1 MWLDVVAQREL
12 VASGEITARELVEVS
27 IRRIEALNPEL
38 NAVIHTQFDTAL
50 DHPGIP
56 FLLKDVLTT
65 EAGQPYHCGLRAARD
80 RGYVAT
86 HDSELVVRY
95 KRSGFAILGRTNTPE
110 LAGAVTTEPL
120 AYGPTHNPWDTTR
133 TPGGSS
139 GGSAAAVASGMVAA
153 ATGND
158 MGGSI
163 RVPAANCGLVGLKP
177 TRARTTLAPSYGE
190 FWGPLTHQHVLTRT
204 VRDCAVILDETAG
217 PAPGDPYTAPPPAR
231 PWLQEVGADPG
242 RLRVG
247 FRTVLPDGGKP
258 HDEVRLAVTS
268 TAQLLESL
276 GHAVH
281 EARVPALDDPAMP
294 ESVAHIF
301 AAAVARDV
309 IRWSE
314 TLGADI
320 AGELEPGNGF
330 MHSIG
335 SALTAA
341 DWLHHMEV
349 LQSWSRRM
357 AGTWEECDVLV
368 VPVLP
373 EPPVRLGEMTV
384 ADSARLIAFT
394 VPFNITGEPA
404 MSLPLHRT
412 ADGLPVGV
420 QLVAPAGREDILFRL
435 AGQLEAARPWAAE
448 RPPVS

>member
-1 MWLDVVAQREL
+1 MWLDVVGQREL
-12 VASGEITARELVEVS
+12 LASGEVSAGELVEAS
-27 IRRIEALNPEL
+27 IRRIEALNPKL
-38 NAVIHTQFDTAL
+38 NAVIHTQFETARER
-50 DHPGIP
+50 PGIP

-65 EAGQPYHCGLRAARD
+65 EAGEPYHCGLRAARD

-86 HDSELVVRY
+86 QDSELVTRY
-95 KRSGFAILGRTNTPE
+95 KRAGFTVLGRTNTPE

-120 AYGPTHNPWDTTR
+120 AYGPTRNPWDPTR

-163 RVPAANCGLVGLKP
+163 RVPASNCGLVGLKP
-177 TRARTTLAPSYGE
+177 TRARTTLAPSFGE
-190 FWGPLTHQHVLTRT
+190 FWGPLTHQHVLTRS

-231 PWLQEVGADPG
+231 PWIDEVGADPG
-242 RLRVG
+242 QLRIG
-247 FRTVLPDGGKP
+247 FRTVLPGGGQP
-258 HDEVRLAVTS
+258 HEEVGRAVTS

-281 EARVPALDDPAMP
+281 EAGVPALDDPAMS
-294 ESVAHIF
+294 ESVAFIF
-301 AAAVARDV
+301 AGSVARDV
-309 IRWSE
+309 ARWGE

-320 AGELEPGNGF
+320 SSELEPGSAF

-335 SALTAA
+335 STVTA
-341 DWLHHMEV
+341 DEWLRHTEV

-357 AGTWEECDVLV
+357 AAIWQDCDVLV
-368 VPVLP
+368 LPVLP

-394 VPFNITGEPA
+394 VPYNVTGEPA

-412 ADGLPVGV
+412 PDGLPIGV
-420 QLVAPAGREDILFRL
+420 QFVAPAGREDTLFRL
-435 AGQLEAARPWAAE
+435 AGQLEAARPWAGE
-448 RPPVS
+448 RPVVS